1 MRIELKVPES
11 LSEITLK
18 QYQKYY
24 EVVQNNTDAM
34 FISQKMIEIFCNVS
48 LANVVKM
55 PVNTILELN
64 EHFKNIFEK
73 ERVFKNR
80 FSLDKIE
87 FGFIPNLE
95 EISLEEFVDIE
106 MYLQKFEDLHKA
118 LAILY
123 RPIKDTKKDLYS
135 IQDKDYGQR
144 FEEVLRYTPLDIAL
158 SSQVFFYN
166 LGNDLLKAIP
176 QYLENQM
183 KKIRKTSQHK
193 DNLTE
198 SGDGITQYMNSQ
210 MEILQ
215 DLMKLQSKVYT
226 NVLHY

>member
-1 MRIELKVPES
+1 MKIELKVPES
-11 LSEITLK
+11 LNEITLK

-24 EVVQNNTDAM
+24 DVVQNNTDAM

-73 ERVFKNR
+73 ERAFKNR
-80 FSLDKIE
+80 FKLDTID

-95 EISLEEFVDIE
+95 EISLEEFIDIE

-123 RPIKDTKKDLYS
+123 RPIKDSKKDLYT
-135 IQDKDYGQR
+135 IHDKDYGQR

-158 SSQVFFYN
+158 EAQVFFYN
-166 LGNDLLKAIP
+166 LGNELLKAIP
-176 QYLENQM
+176 QYLAKEM
-183 KKIRKTSQHK
+183 KKIQKTSQQK
-193 DNLTE
+193 DNLTK
-198 SGDGITQYMNSQ
+198 SGDGIIQSMNYQ
-210 MEILQ
+210 METLQ
-215 DLMKLQSKVYT
+215 NSMKLLSKAYI
-226 NVLHY
+226 NHLHF

>member
-1 MRIELKVPES
+1 MKIELKVPES

-73 ERVFKNR
+73 ERLFKNR
-80 FSLDKIE
+80 FTLDKIE

-176 QYLENQM
+176 QYLQDQM
-183 KKIRKTSQHK
+183 KKMEKISQHK
-193 DNLTE
+193 DNSTK
-198 SGDGITQYMNSQ
+198 SGDGIIQSMNLQ
-210 MEILQ
+210 MEMLR
-215 DLMKLQSKVYT
+215 DLMKLQNKVFT